1 MGEPML
7 TIATFRNILPVCSL
21 GLLVS
26 RHMTSRHA
34 HAHYG
39 GAASHRPESTDLAD
53 IILTAQETTTREVR
67 ERAAEIL
74 AAVGAVKLRRIA
86 LFRAT
91 RWAQI
96 SAEAYPDDREHADA
110 TWLRAAEWL
119 RIGWTLASS
128 VTP

>member
-1 MGEPML
+1 M
-7 TIATFRNILPVCSL
+7 
-21 GLLVS
+21 S
-26 RHMTSRHA
+26 RPMTSSHA

-39 GAASHRPESTDLAD
+39 GAASHGPEPAD
-53 IILTAQETTTREVR
+53 IILVEQAATVREVR

-96 SAEAYPDDREHADA
+96 STEAYRDDRGYADT

-119 RIGWTLASS
+119 RIGCTLTSS